1 LLITLAAMRSSSF
14 CPWLVMRRPLWH
26 RKRSEEAAMSVVRRG
41 TERNVQRERG
51 NEYDDASSSSG
62 GGSGSECHAVKQ
74 RYIPLRV
81 LLDDLHGLELL
92 QDTADDTTG
101 GERVA
106 ARAGTTSVVG
116 TEGTAEST
124 NAKTASEVNSAGDGG
139 CGAR

>member
-1 LLITLAAMRSSSF
+1 MLITLAAMRSSSF

-26 RKRSEEAAMSVVRRG
+26 RKRSDEAGDECLYEGR

-62 GGSGSECHAVKQ
+62 GGSECHAVKQ

>member
-1 LLITLAAMRSSSF
+1 MRSSSF

-26 RKRSEEAAMSVVRRG
+26 RKSSEEAAMSVCTKGNGEKCTARARQRVRRR
-41 TERNVQRERG
+41 EQQQQQWWQRQRV
-51 NEYDDASSSSG
+51 S
-62 GGSGSECHAVKQ
+62 AVKQ